1 MRAVSGAVDRQPN
14 LQSTSSASVHAFSAI
29 KGARRDSS
37 NKWLKAAQAVAGV
50 DLEDNVGEPAQPLHF
65 FVNGAE
71 IHLSTSP
78 VVPGHSIIQYKGK
91 LSILL
96 TAALV
101 IASL

>member
-14 LQSTSSASVHAFSAI
+14 VRYTTCASVHAFSAT
-29 KGARRDSS
+29 KGTCQDTRS
-37 NKWLKAAQAVAGV
+37 KWLKAAQAVAGV

-78 VVPGHSIIQYKGK
+78 VIPGHSIIQYKGK
-91 LSILL
+91 FSTLL

-101 IASL
+101 IA